1 MTNLLNRSS
10 VFMLIIIFMITS
22 MVIPSVDAKMIE
34 TSIYLDQTKSDRSD
48 LVSFMARED
57 VRNKM
62 VALGVNPDDAANRIA
77 ALTDQE
83 VSQLQKH
90 IDDLPAGS
98 GVLAVLGIVLVV
110 LIVLELVG
118 VTNVFNRL

>member
-1 MTNLLNRSS
+1 MARLLSRSS
-10 VFMLIIIFMITS
+10 VCLLISIFVITS
-22 MVIPSVDAKMIE
+22 MVIPPVDAKMIE
-34 TSIYLDQTKSDRSD
+34 TSVYLDQTASDRSD
-48 LVSFMARED
+48 LVAFMARED

-62 VALGVNPDDAANRIA
+62 VALGVDPDDAADRIA

-83 VSQLQKH
+83 VSQLQSR

-98 GVLAVLGIVLVV
+98 GVLTVLGIVLVV

>member
-1 MTNLLNRSS
+1 
-10 VFMLIIIFMITS
+10 MLISIFVITS

-34 TSIYLDQTKSDRSD
+34 TSMYLDQTQTARSD

-57 VRNKM
+57 VRNKL
-62 VALGVNPDDAANRIA
+62 VALGVNPYDAANRIA

-83 VSQLQKH
+83 VSQLQNR
-90 IDDLPAGS
+90 INDLPAGS